1 MATLSGAADQ
11 ADGVV
16 QRRGYS
22 SIRLLRSRPS
32 VYRRAALYAA
42 LVTTSV

>member
-1 MATLSGAADQ
+1 MPQVRLTALFTAA
-11 ADGVV
+11 
-16 QRRGYS
+16 GYG

-42 LVTTSV
+42 LMAAR